1 MYVIASFHYS
11 LHTELAVS
19 QLVEKGL
26 KKEQIFVVP
35 LELKGETREILD
47 TIHHSDGVSMID
59 GGAVLGTAL
68 MTLGVIYG
76 FILEWGPIIWGLMGL
91 ATGFLMGF
99 LIDFLITK
107 TKHSKN
113 RRQGTMAE
121 LIVWVNCQEGQVEMV
136 KNTLGGHLALGLA
149 VL

>member
-1 MYVIASFHYS
+1 MYVVASFHYS

-19 QLVEKGL
+19 ELVEKGV
-26 KKEQIFVVP
+26 KKEQILSVP

-68 MTLGVIYG
+68 MTFGVIYG

-91 ATGFLMGF
+91 VTGFLIGF
-99 LIDFLITK
+99 LLDFLITK
-107 TKHSKN
+107 YKHSKN
-113 RRQGTMAE
+113 RRKDTMGE
-121 LIVWVNCQEGQVEMV
+121 LILWVYCQEEQVEMV
-136 KNTLGGHLALGLA
+136 KKPSGDISL
-149 VL
+149 